1 MDFVNALKMFT
12 NAKISPNES
21 MAKHTGYGV
30 GGNAKYFVEAFS
42 FKDVRDVIEF
52 SKINSLQYKIIGNGT
67 NVLFSDSGF
76 DGVIISTKNLSN
88 ISKTNDLIV
97 ASCGAPLVKVFTF
110 ARENNFFGFSEL
122 CGIPA
127 SVGGALCMNASAFG
141 KSISDY
147 VEYVDILSDG
157 RLQRLSANE
166 CGFRYRG
173 SKLLDDKRVIL
184 SAGFRFSLNE
194 NMDKNSDEYYF
205 SLRKESQPQGKSL
218 GSVFKNPQ
226 GDYAGRII
234 DSLGLKGYSFNKAR
248 VSEKHGNFIMLEDG
262 ASAQDVYTLIKNIKA
277 IVKEKANV
285 ILKEE
290 IEFVGE
296 F

>member
-1 MDFVNALKMFT
+1 MDFVDALKMFT
-12 NAKISPNES
+12 NVKISPHES

-30 GGNAKYFVEAFS
+30 GGNAKYFVEVFS

-52 SKINSLQYKIIGNGT
+52 ATINSLQYKIIGNGT
-67 NVLFSDSGF
+67 NVLFSDRGF
-76 DGVIISTKNLSN
+76 NGVIISTKNLSN
-88 ISKTNDLIV
+88 ISQSNGLIV
-97 ASCGAPLVKVFTF
+97 ASCGAPLVKVFNF
-110 ARENNFFGFSEL
+110 AREKNFCGFSEL

-141 KSISDY
+141 KNISDFI
-147 VEYVDILSDG
+147 EYVDILKDG
-157 RLQRLSANE
+157 KLQRLSANE

-173 SKLLDDKRVIL
+173 SKLLDEKRVIF
-184 SAGFRFSLNE
+184 SAGFRFSLNK
-194 NMDKNSDEYYF
+194 NTDKNPDEYYF
-205 SLRKESQPQGKSL
+205 KLRKESQPQGRSL

-248 VSEKHGNFIMLEDG
+248 ISEKHGNFIVLDDG
-262 ASAQDVYTLIKNIKA
+262 ASAQDVFTLIKNIKA